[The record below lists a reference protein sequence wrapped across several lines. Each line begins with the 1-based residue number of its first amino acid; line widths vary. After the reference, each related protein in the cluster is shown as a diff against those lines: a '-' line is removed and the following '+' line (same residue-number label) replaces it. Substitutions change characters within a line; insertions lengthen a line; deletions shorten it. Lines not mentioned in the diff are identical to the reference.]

1 MNDKKLYQQKR
12 EAEVEIWKS
21 EILKLKAKASI
32 ASADAQI
39 EMNKHIDALEKK
51 IDEGKTKLSD
61 LIKAT
66 DDRYE
71 SMKSGVESSWDSLKT
86 AFSDMASKFKS

>member
-1 MNDKKLYQQKR
+1 MNYKELYQQKK
-12 EAEVEIWKS
+12 EAEIAIWKS
-21 EILKLKAKASI
+21 DIVKLKAKASM

-51 IDEGKTKLSD
+51 INEGKTKLSD

-66 DDRYE
+66 DEMYE
-71 SMKSGVESSWDSLKT
+71 SMKTNVELAWDSVKIALNET
-86 AFSDMASKFKS
+86 ASKIKS

>member
-1 MNDKKLYQQKR
+1 MSDKALYQQKK
-12 EAEVEIWKS
+12 EAEIAIWKS
-21 EILKLKAKASI
+21 EIVKLKAKASL

-66 DDRYE
+66 DEMYE
-71 SMKSGVESSWDSLKT
+71 SMKTNVESVWDSVKT
-86 AFSDMASKFKS
+86 AFNDAASKIKS

>member
-1 MNDKKLYQQKR
+1 MNDKQLYQQKK

-21 EILKLKAKASI
+21 DIIKLKAKASM

-66 DDRYE
+66 DEMYE
-71 SMKSGVESSWDSLKT
+71 SMKANVESAWVSLKSSFNDT
-86 AFSDMASKFKS
+86 ASKIKN

>member
-1 MNDKKLYQQKR
+1 MNDKKLYQQKK
-12 EAEVEIWKS
+12 EAEIDIWKS
-21 EILKLKAKASI
+21 DILKLKAKASL

-66 DDRYE
+66 DDMYE
-71 SMKSGVESSWDSLKT
+71 SMKAGVESSWDSVKT
-86 AFSDMASKFKS
+86 AFSNMTSK

>member
-1 MNDKKLYQQKR
+1 MNDKALYQQKK
-12 EAEVEIWKS
+12 EAEIDIWKS
-21 EILKLKAKASI
+21 DILKLKAKASL

-61 LIKAT
+61 LIKST
-66 DDRYE
+66 DDMYE
-71 SMKSGVESSWDSLKT
+71 SMKAGVESSWDSVKT
-86 AFSDMASKFKS
+86 AFSNMTSK